1 MPFHS
6 RFSGDGAPILSLLV
20 LAAALAGGTAATYT
34 YDRRSALGWRLPEG
48 LCLGLAALGL
58 AGFPIAMRFGL
69 DKWGIAAAGVAAAA
83 PVAILGSHSCR
94 RAIAAD
100 FAAAVVDIRSAAA
113 HIGLKTASV
122 AAAYGAAVVLLWR
135 VTARVMFV
143 AADGIHTGSSHNL
156 GDLPFHLTIIARFV
170 SGENYPPQHPSFAG
184 AGFTY
189 PFLTDFVAAMFV
201 SAGTP
206 VRAAIAFSTFA
217 LCLAIAALLYRWTFA
232 LTGNRAAALL
242 APPLAL
248 CSGGLGWWAFA
259 IEAWRSGS
267 GAMTL
272 VTNLSRD
279 YTITYDGLFRWGNM
293 VTTLLVTQRG
303 LLLGLPLALI
313 VFRLWWNAEDE
324 ADGDD
329 WRQAHMIAAGVIAGT
344 LPLVHAHTYAVVLGM
359 AGCLALLSRDRWA
372 WLPFFLWA
380 LAVGLPQIWWISQA
394 SGVRGGRFLAWAVGW
409 DRGQQ
414 NAVVFWLRN
423 TGVFIPL
430 VIAALAWRGDRPLLP
445 RRLMLFYLPFT
456 LCFVVPN
463 LLRLAPWIWDNIKVL
478 VYWYIA
484 SVPIVALLLARLS
497 QGGAARFA
505 LAVALFV
512 SMTLAGALDLW
523 RVASGGFDSL
533 LFDRDATDFAAIVG
547 ERTPPSSLIL
557 HAPVP
562 NHPVGLS
569 GRQSLMGYGGHVWS
583 HGLDPGPREADIK
596 RMYAGGPEAAGLLA
610 RYGIDYVAIGPIERT
625 QLGANEQFFEQYQR
639 AVELPE
645 YRLYRI
651 RRDEQ

>member
-1 MPFHS
+1 
-6 RFSGDGAPILSLLV
+6 
-20 LAAALAGGTAATYT
+20 
-34 YDRRSALGWRLPEG
+34 
-48 LCLGLAALGL
+48 
-58 AGFPIAMRFGL
+58 MRFGL
-69 DKWGIAAAGVAAAA
+69 NTWGIAIAGVVAAAPMA
-83 PVAILGSHSCR
+83 LLGSHSCR

-100 FAAAVVDIRSAAA
+100 LAAAVDGVRSVVALT
-113 HIGLKTASV
+113 GLKTALV
-122 AAAYGAAVVLLWR
+122 AAAYAAGVLLLWR
-135 VTARVMFV
+135 VSARVMFV

-184 AGFTY
+184 VGFTY
-189 PFLTDFVAAMFV
+189 PFLTDFIAAMFV
-201 SAGTP
+201 TAGTP
-206 VRAAIAFSTFA
+206 VRAAIVWSTFA
-217 LCLAIAALLYRWTFA
+217 LCAAFAALLYRWTLA

-248 CSGGLGWWAFA
+248 CSGGLGWWLFA
-259 IEAWRSGS
+259 TEAWQSGS
-267 GAMTL
+267 GARTL
-272 VTNLSRD
+272 LTNLSHD
-279 YTITYDGLFRWGNM
+279 YTITYDGMFRWGNM
-293 VTTLLVTQRG
+293 VTTLMVTQRG
-303 LLLGLPLALI
+303 LLLGLPLALV
-313 VFRLWWNAEDE
+313 VFRLWWTADDAGEDD
-324 ADGDD
+324 AS
-329 WRQAHMIAAGVIAGT
+329 QARMIAAGVIAGM
-344 LPLVHAHTYAVVLGM
+344 LPLVHAHSYAVVLGM

-394 SGVRGGRFLAWAVGW
+394 SGVRGGRFLAWALGW

-430 VIAALAWRGDRPLLP
+430 VITALAWRGERPLLS
-445 RRLMLFYLPFT
+445 RRLLLFYLPFT
-456 LCFVVPN
+456 LCFIVPN
-463 LLRLAPWIWDNIKVL
+463 VLRLAPWIWDNIKVL
-478 VYWYIA
+478 VYWYVA
-484 SVPIVALLLARLS
+484 SVPIVALALARLA
-497 QGGAARFA
+497 QHGARRFA
-505 LAVALFV
+505 LAAALFI

-533 LFDRDATDFAAIVG
+533 LFDREATDYAARVS

-569 GRQSLMGYGGHVWS
+569 GRQSLMGYPGHVWS

-610 RYGIDYVAIGPIERT
+610 RYRIDYVAVGPLERS
-625 QLGANEQFFEQYQR
+625 QLDANEQFFEQYPR
-639 AVELPE
+639 AVDLPD

-651 RRDEQ
+651 PRDGE

>member
-1 MPFHS
+1 M
-6 RFSGDGAPILSLLV
+6 
-20 LAAALAGGTAATYT
+20 
-34 YDRRSALGWRLPEG
+34 LGWRLAEG
-48 LCLGLAALGL
+48 LCLGLAGLGL
-58 AGFPIAMRFGL
+58 VGFPIAMRFGL
-69 DKWGIAAAGVAAAA
+69 NAWGVAIAAVAAAA
-83 PVAILGSHSCR
+83 PVVLLGSRAYR

-100 FAAAVVDIRSAAA
+100 LAATVGELRSAVARIGPKTVPIAAACAA
-113 HIGLKTASV
+113 G
-122 AAAYGAAVVLLWR
+122 VVLLWR
-135 VTARVMFV
+135 VTARVMFI
-143 AADGIHTGSSHNL
+143 AHDGIHTGSSHNL

-170 SGENYPPQHPSFAG
+170 SGGNYPPQHPSFAG
-184 AGFTY
+184 VGFTY

-206 VRAAIAFSTFA
+206 VRAAIVWSTFA
-217 LCLAIAALLYRWTFA
+217 LCLAFAVLLYRWTLD

-248 CSGGLGWWAFA
+248 CSGGLGWWLFA
-259 IEAWRSGS
+259 TEAWQSGS
-267 GAMTL
+267 GALAL
-272 VTNLSRD
+272 VANLTHD

-324 ADGDD
+324 AGADD
-329 WRQAHMIAAGVIAGT
+329 SRQARMIAAGVIAGM
-344 LPLVHAHTYAVVLGM
+344 LPLVHAHSYAVILGM
-359 AGCLALLSRDRWA
+359 AGCLALLSRDRWS

-380 LAVGLPQIWWISQA
+380 LAAGLPQIWWISQA

-423 TGVFIPL
+423 AGVFIPL
-430 VIAALAWRGDRPLLP
+430 VIAALAWRGGRPLLS
-445 RRLMLFYLPFT
+445 RRLLRFYLPFT
-456 LCFVVPN
+456 LCFIVPN
-463 LLRLAPWIWDNIKVL
+463 VLRLAPWIWDNIKVL

-497 QGGAARFA
+497 QGGAARVA
-505 LAVALFV
+505 LAAALFV

-523 RVASGGFDSL
+523 RVAAGGFDSL
-533 LFDRDATDFAAIVG
+533 LFDRDATDFAAMVG

-583 HGLDPGPREADIK
+583 HGLEPGPREADIK

-610 RYGIDYVAIGPIERT
+610 RYGIDYVAVGPIERAE
-625 QLGANEQFFEQYQR
+625 LGANEQFFEQYQR
-639 AVELPE
+639 AVELPQ

-651 RRDEQ
+651 PRDGK